1 MAEYCPM
8 AVLNIL
14 DQRFPGFY
22 ISLWLKKYQDLEYS
36 KVVNKRGL
44 HRVVNMP
51 E

>member
-1 MAEYCPM
+1 M
-8 AVLNIL
+8 AVLNIP
-14 DQRFPGFY
+14 DQHFAGFY
-22 ISLWLKKYQDLEYS
+22 ISLWLKKYQDSEYS